1 MSAHDI
7 SSGRQNSRLGNHSR
21 RRRTT
26 HGPREARVRST
37 HGLLAPARLQ
47 HVRATVWRRPSPP
60 RLLVP
65 GSIPLPRVRATDL
78 PRKPPRHRD
87 VSAILPA
94 QALPCG
100 LPRQHLAEHIGRRQP
115 RPRLAHL
122 RRFRSSVDRSC
133 AKAVRRRAHGRGTG
147 TDRLCAG
154 QHHDRPL
161 PEPVPVGAVSSAQ
174 RGGEAAHARGPARQ
188 HPHFR
193 ADYPRENPRRH
204 RPRPSADRAGFV
216 LRDGSRV
223 RRFSTSSSV
232 HDRVRRSS

>member
-7 SSGRQNSRLGNHSR
+7 SSGRQNRRLGNHPR

-37 HGLLAPARLQ
+37 HGLLAPARLRR
-47 HVRATVWRRPSPP
+47 VRAAVRRRPSSP

-65 GSIPLPRVRATDL
+65 GSIPLPGVRATDL

-94 QALPCG
+94 QALPRG
-100 LPRQHLAEHIGRRQP
+100 LPRQRLAKHIGRCQP

-122 RRFRSSVDRSC
+122 RRFRSSVDRSS

-147 TDRLCAG
+147 TDRLRAG

-161 PEPVPVGAVSSAQ
+161 PEPVPVGAVSSPQ

-188 HPHFR
+188 HPLLSCGL
-193 ADYPRENPRRH
+193 PTGKPTTS
-204 RPRPSADRAGFV
+204 PS
-216 LRDGSRV
+216 
-223 RRFSTSSSV
+223 STIC
-232 HDRVRRSS
+232 RSSRARST

>member
-1 MSAHDI
+1 MDPGKLVFAQLMEFLPRHDFDACV
-7 SSGRQNSRLGNHSR
+7 R
-21 RRRTT
+21 RY
-26 HGPREARVRST
+26 G
-37 HGLLAPARLQ
+37 GD
-47 HVRATVWRRPSPP
+47 RRPRGFSC
-60 RLLVP
+60 RDQFLCLAFA
-65 GSIPLPRVRATDL
+65 ATDL

-100 LPRQHLAEHIGRRQP
+100 LPRQHLAEHVGRRQP

-122 RRFRSSVDRSC
+122 RRFRSSVDRSS
-133 AKAVRRRAHGRGTG
+133 AKAVCRRAHGRGTG

-161 PEPVPVGAVSSAQ
+161 PEPVPVGAVPASQ
-174 RGGEAAHARGPARQ
+174 RGGEAAHARGPAGQ

-193 ADYPRENPRRH
+193 ADYPREDPRRH
-204 RPRPSADRAGFV
+204 GPRSSADRAGFV

-223 RRFSTSSSV
+223 CRFSTPSSV